1 MNTASK
7 PTEPASGWI
16 EGTDHFLP
24 VRVYYEDTDFTGLVY
39 HAAYLKFM
47 ERGRSESLRATGT
60 THQDLLDGDM
70 ALAFAIRRMDL
81 VFTAPAR
88 IDDALLV
95 RTRFLVAKGARLQA
109 EQIVFCQGQE
119 LTRAKVELAC
129 IDLTGRPRRIPKAV
143 LAKMMPFL
151 CTQMT

>member
-1 MNTASK
+1 MSDAQK
-7 PTEPASGWI
+7 DYAPESGWVD
-16 EGTDHFLP
+16 GTDHFLP
-24 VRVYYEDTDFTGLVY
+24 VRVYYEDTDFTGVVY
-39 HAAYLKFM
+39 HASYLKFM

-60 THQDLLDGDM
+60 THQDLLDGDQ

-88 IDDALLV
+88 IDDALMV

-109 EQIVFCQGQE
+109 EQTVSCQGQE

-129 IDLTGRPRRIPKAV
+129 IDLAGRPRRIPKAV